1 MNERRIRIDKT
12 NNWTE
17 HWEGEMKKMRFK
29 DNIELKSFTKKEWV
43 TEREENAKGK
53 VDKRYLDK

>member
-29 DNIELKSFTKKEWV
+29 ESIDLKSFTKKEWV
-43 TEREENAKGK
+43 TVNRVKKMQKEK
-53 VDKRYLDK
+53 